1 MTTDPTPNRT
11 PANTPAK
18 PTALDRVNPVTRLAA
33 AMILSFPL
41 LITLDWVSAT
51 SVVAIEI
58 VVWIALQP
66 DRVRAAQTLARRAVP
81 FLIAAPLAGVSM
93 ALYGRPG
100 GRTHFSWGLI
110 IVSDQSISYGAAVA
124 ARVVALGTA
133 CLVTM
138 TGVDP
143 TDMADGLAQVWRLPE
158 RFVLGTLAGVR
169 LVSRLMADW
178 RSLRQARRARGLGDD
193 KAVRRFAGLAFALL
207 VAAIRRG
214 SALATAMEARGFGRG
229 GRTWARPSRVG
240 APDAAYLAAVI
251 LIVTSGLV
259 LSLVTGDFRWIGQ
272 VL

>member
-1 MTTDPTPNRT
+1 MVTDRART
-11 PANTPAK
+11 PRKSP
-18 PTALDRVNPVTRLAA
+18 LDKVNPVTRLAA

-41 LITLDWVSAT
+41 LVTLDWVSAT
-51 SVVAIEI
+51 TVVVVEI
-58 VVWIALQP
+58 IVWLALQP
-66 DRVRAAQTLARRAVP
+66 KPADAARTLARHALP

-110 IVSDQSISYGAAVA
+110 IVSDQSISYGTAVA
-124 ARVVALGTA
+124 ARVGALGTA

-143 TDMADGLAQVWRLPE
+143 TDMADGLAQVWRLPA
-158 RFVLGTLAGVR
+158 RFVLGALAGVR
-169 LVSRLMADW
+169 LVGRLLADW
-178 RSLRQARRARGLGDD
+178 RSLRLARRARGLGDH

-229 GRTWARPSRVG
+229 GRTWARPSKVG
-240 APDAAYLAAVI
+240 APDLAYL
-251 LIVTSGLV
+251 LIVGLIVASGLV
-259 LSLVTGDFRWIGQ
+259 LSIVTGDFRWIGQ